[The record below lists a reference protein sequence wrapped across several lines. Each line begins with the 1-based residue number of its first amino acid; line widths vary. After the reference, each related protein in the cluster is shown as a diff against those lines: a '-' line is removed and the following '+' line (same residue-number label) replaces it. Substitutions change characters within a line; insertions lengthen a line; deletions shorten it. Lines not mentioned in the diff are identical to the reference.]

1 MKELNS
7 AEMQQVSGAG
17 IFANT
22 FSGIASVFGGV
33 VEFAG
38 WKNAKNNAAD
48 LGKNVGYVIDSAVS
62 TVGSFF
68 NLLFR
73 K

>member
-1 MKELNS
+1 MKELNIT
-7 AEMQQVSGAG
+7 QIKNVSGAG

-22 FSGIASVFGGV
+22 FSGIASFFGGV
-33 VEFAG
+33 AEFAG
-38 WKNAKNNAAD
+38 WKNAKNNASD
-48 LGKNVGYVIDSAVS
+48 LGKNAGYVIDSAMS